1 MHVCR
6 TSPEGSVCRLVCL
19 CVCFVIVCLWVG
31 PSLIQRGCL
40 EVMDVWPWLNGARCF
55 GFVALS
61 RLCCCIM
68 NHSFAGRQEEPCG
81 FWLST
86 LRLTCC
92 SHFHTLGFFFFF
104 SSCLITEPST
114 CFAAGNAFR
123 VSSVFVPLFFFFNNS
138 LPDLAAASRE
148 VEKHV
153 VARTR
158 LCVHCRRVR
167 RMEWGKV
174 FLLSPSGSRHE
185 GRLSNYV
192 PPVSFCVM
200 HIHVA
205 FKVCVCVL
213 WTIQVISGIINILRQ
228 VVDNESNVAL
238 CY

>member
-1 MHVCR
+1 MCCSLRFYPGVCACMCAGLR
-6 TSPEGSVCRLVCL
+6 PKALSVCVCVCV

-123 VSSVFVPLFFFFNNS
+123 VSSVFVPLFFFFFNNS

-167 RMEWGKV
+167 RMEWGNV

-192 PPVSFCVM
+192 PPVSFCVL
-200 HIHVA
+200 HA
-205 FKVCVCVL
+205 YSCCF
-213 WTIQVISGIINILRQ
+213 
-228 VVDNESNVAL
+228 
-238 CY
+238 

>member
-1 MHVCR
+1 MCDPDLTVH
-6 TSPEGSVCRLVCL
+6 
-19 CVCFVIVCLWVG
+19 
-31 PSLIQRGCL
+31 
-40 EVMDVWPWLNGARCF
+40 
-55 GFVALS
+55 VALGLW
-61 RLCCCIM
+61 RCQGYAVVLWII
-68 NHSFAGRQEEPCG
+68 HSLGDRK
-81 FWLST
+81 
-86 LRLTCC
+86 
-92 SHFHTLGFFFFF
+92 SHVAFDCPHWGSHAALIFTHWAFFFFF

-167 RMEWGKV
+167 RMEWGNV

>member
-1 MHVCR
+1 MYIFHAPCTCALFAIINRGRGRMCCSLRFYPGVCACMCAGLR
-6 TSPEGSVCRLVCL
+6 PKALSVCVCVCV

-104 SSCLITEPST
+104 FLLSHHWAQHLFCCGQRLQGFICVCP
-114 CFAAGNAFR
+114 
-123 VSSVFVPLFFFFNNS
+123 PFFFF
-138 LPDLAAASRE
+138 LI
-148 VEKHV
+148 
-153 VARTR
+153 T
-158 LCVHCRRVR
+158 
-167 RMEWGKV
+167 V
-174 FLLSPSGSRHE
+174 FQ
-185 GRLSNYV
+185 
-192 PPVSFCVM
+192 
-200 HIHVA
+200 
-205 FKVCVCVL
+205 
-213 WTIQVISGIINILRQ
+213 T
-228 VVDNESNVAL
+228 
-238 CY
+238 